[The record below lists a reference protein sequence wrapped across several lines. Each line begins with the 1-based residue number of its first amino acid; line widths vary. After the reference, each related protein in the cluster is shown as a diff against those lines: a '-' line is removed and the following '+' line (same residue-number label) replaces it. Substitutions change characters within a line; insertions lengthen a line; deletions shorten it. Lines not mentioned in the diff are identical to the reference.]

1 MLRSGLLAALGVSIV
16 LSSRIAVAATVTYS
30 DGLLHTIPGDPAFAD
45 FDQIVLTNGSSLLA
59 LDLANVGGDPA
70 SAVPCSSDVIGAAAL
85 EVGPGSSAS
94 VVGAIVMSAGLQC
107 EPGVGPILALHR
119 VVGGIG
125 ADVSGEFVM
134 RNGRLLAG
142 IAQAFPR
149 FREVARVEA
158 RSSAALHVRAGRA
171 RIVCCEVTS
180 LGARSDGGS
189 EESIATVAPAMI
201 VEAGA
206 VLEIEGGQT
215 IGGVALANTS
225 RPFADARAGGGAA
238 IGARD
243 SGVLIVRGGDFIGG
257 FAQSS
262 MTSSLGGNAFS
273 TGGSALLIHDGSAV
287 TIRGGTFFG
296 ETATADTLA
305 AGGTA
310 TAQPGSAIRFEVDG
324 SPNVS
329 RIVILGGVFSGAG
342 PLLEIPFTL
351 NSPAPAPQLAHVHV
365 AGGSFFHG
373 PEVALRLAHPEVV
386 TVFYM
391 TDHAVDG
398 IPGADPMSVTT
409 GTLTGHLADGQPVS
423 VIFERL
429 NGAPLGVPEPVA
441 GLPAA
446 LVALVLLA
454 RSPRRPSN

>member
-1 MLRSGLLAALGVSIV
+1 MLRSGLPAALGVSIV
-16 LSSRIAVAATVTYS
+16 FSSQIAVAATVTYS

-45 FDQIVLTNGSSLLA
+45 LDQIVLANGSSLLA
-59 LDLANVGGDPA
+59 LGLANVGGDPA
-70 SAVPCSSDVIGAAAL
+70 SAVPCSSDVSGASAL

-94 VVGAIVMSAGLQC
+94 VEGAIVMSAGLQC
-107 EPGVGPILALHR
+107 SSSFGPALALHR

-125 ADVSGEFVM
+125 ADVRGEFGM
-134 RNGRLLAG
+134 GNGRLIAG
-142 IAQAFPR
+142 FAQAGTS
-149 FREVARVEA
+149 REVARVEA

-171 RIVCCEVTS
+171 RIACCEVTS
-180 LGARSDGGS
+180 LGASSQDGS
-189 EESIATVAPAMI
+189 EESIATVAPALI

-206 VLEIEGGQT
+206 VLEIDGGQT
-215 IGGVALANTS
+215 FGGLATAMTS
-225 RPFADARAGGGAA
+225 RPFADARAIGGAA

-243 SGVLIVRGGDFIGG
+243 SGVLIVRGGDFFGG
-257 FAQSS
+257 SAASL

-273 TGGSALLIHDGSAV
+273 TGGPGLLIHDGSAV

-342 PLLEIPFTL
+342 PLLEIPFTP

-446 LVALVLLA
+446 LLALVLLA